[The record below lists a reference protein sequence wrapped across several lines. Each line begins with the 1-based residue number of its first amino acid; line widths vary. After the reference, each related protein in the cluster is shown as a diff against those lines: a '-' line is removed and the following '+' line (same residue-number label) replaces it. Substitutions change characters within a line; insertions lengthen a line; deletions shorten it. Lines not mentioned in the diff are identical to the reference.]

1 MRTVAILIL
10 TVLLSCACKN
20 EGEPLQPRSSS
31 RPYEVLA
38 VDDRDSIIYKVLDK
52 DVEGLPQSEPSFDI
66 TATTESRMDNT
77 ARLARAIVKLTVDE
91 RQFTTT
97 RIRYERN
104 VYARPQII
112 VYITTPSVPELKK
125 AMEKDAPKLRNLL
138 TSFEIAAESTALT
151 KRNNPK
157 AQEKIRRMFGVD
169 MLIPSDMQSE
179 KVGKDFI
186 WLSDNAKSGMK
197 SICVYSSSSADA
209 IRVRDS
215 VMRRNI
221 PGERDGMYMKTSE
234 GSVTF
239 QQIAE
244 RYRKQGKTVIAR
256 GLWEMENDAMGGPF
270 VLHVTRQ
277 GNRYIYTEG
286 FVYAPET
293 SKRNRIRQ
301 TEAVLYTMKKNKG
314 N

>member
-1 MRTVAILIL
+1 MRTAVLLIL
-10 TVLLSCACKN
+10 SALLACACN
-20 EGEPLQPRSSS
+20 GDGEALQPRSSS
-31 RPYEVLA
+31 RPYEVLT

-52 DVEGLPQSEPSFDI
+52 DADGLPQSEPSFDI
-66 TATTESRMDNT
+66 STTTGARMDNT

-91 RQFTTT
+91 RQFTKT

-104 VYARPQII
+104 VHARPQII
-112 VYITTPSVPELKK
+112 VYITTPSVSELEK

-138 TSFEIAAESTALT
+138 TSFEMAAEDAVLT

-157 AQEKIRRMFGVD
+157 AREKIRRMFGVD

-197 SICVYSSSSADA
+197 SICVYSSGSADA

-221 PGERDGMYMKTSE
+221 PGERDGMYMKTVE
-234 GSVTF
+234 GSVTY
-239 QQIAE
+239 QQIAGK
-244 RYRKQGKTVIAR
+244 YRKQGKTLIAR

-270 VLHVTRQ
+270 VLHVTRR

-293 SKRNRIRQ
+293 TKRNRIRQ
-301 TEAVLYTMKKNKG
+301 TEAALYTMKNNKR